1 MPHLSVV
8 LKLQIDIGLVNARAV
23 AAAEQF
29 AIEGSMSVLMSAPLS
44 LTQPDSHGVCTSQS
58 QMITT
63 LSCWKEEKIISVIC
77 LFMFCFSLKDH
88 LIHY

>member
-1 MPHLSVV
+1 MPHLSAV
-8 LKLQIDIGLVNARAV
+8 LKVQISIGIVNVRAV

-29 AIEGSMSVLMSAPLS
+29 AIEGSISVLMSVPSS
-44 LTQPDSHGVCTSQS
+44 LTQPDSNAVCTSQS

-63 LSCWKEEKIISVIC
+63 LSCWKEKKIISVIC
-77 LFMFCFSLKDH
+77 LFVFCFSLKDH